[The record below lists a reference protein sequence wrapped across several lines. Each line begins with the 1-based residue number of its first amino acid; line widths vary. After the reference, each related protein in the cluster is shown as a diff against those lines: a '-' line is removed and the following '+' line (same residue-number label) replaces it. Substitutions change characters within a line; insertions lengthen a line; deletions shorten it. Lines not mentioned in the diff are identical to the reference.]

1 MAIFQLNQLLYG
13 ISSTSFNY
21 SELKAGACVMLFYV
35 SQMTRGFDTLARI
48 ARRRYA
54 LERNYA
60 SLSFIVLYIP
70 APRIA
75 AAIIASSV

>member
-1 MAIFQLNQLLYG
+1 
-13 ISSTSFNY
+13 
-21 SELKAGACVMLFYV
+21 MLFYV

-75 AAIIASSV
+75 AAIIASSI